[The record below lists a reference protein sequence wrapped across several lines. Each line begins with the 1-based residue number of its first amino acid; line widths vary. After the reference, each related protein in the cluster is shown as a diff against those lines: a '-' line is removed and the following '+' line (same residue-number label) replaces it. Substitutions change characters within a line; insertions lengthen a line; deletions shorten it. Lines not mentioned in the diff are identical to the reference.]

1 MAYQAGFI
9 RAGVIAALA
18 AATAVPA
25 LAQSGDISSLSCD
38 RLWYERNRIYK
49 DAGYCFHTQRG
60 IRAFG
65 NAGCQY
71 DREGDVPL
79 SAQDR
84 RDVQMLVEAERAK
97 GCQ

>member
-1 MAYQAGFI
+1 MICRSSFI
-9 RAGVIAALA
+9 CAGVIALA
-18 AATAVPA
+18 AITIALPA
-25 LAQSGDISSLSCD
+25 LAQSGDISSLSCN

-49 DAGYCFHTQRG
+49 DAGYCFNTQRG

-84 RDVQMLVEAERAK
+84 RDVQMILEVERSK

>member
-1 MAYQAGFI
+1 MAYRSRFVCAGI
-9 RAGVIAALA
+9 VALA
-18 AATAVPA
+18 AITTALPA
-25 LAQSGDISSLSCD
+25 LAQSGDISSLSCN

-60 IRAFG
+60 IREFG
-65 NAGCQY
+65 NAGCRY

-84 RDVQMLVEAERAK
+84 RDIQMIVEVERSK